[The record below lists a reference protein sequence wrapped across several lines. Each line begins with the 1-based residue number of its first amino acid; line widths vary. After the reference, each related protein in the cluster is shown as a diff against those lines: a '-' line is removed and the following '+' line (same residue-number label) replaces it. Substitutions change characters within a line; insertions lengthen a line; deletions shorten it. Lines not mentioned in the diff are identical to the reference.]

1 MLTFNLYNAQAM
13 SNISLPFDITESR
26 EVRQKVCHY
35 IVEGDSEENY
45 ISQLLQLVR
54 EYGEP
59 QETWKVVSAGGG
71 TYARIQQALDKH
83 NTAQDAPP
91 VDIWMDDDIVMRDA
105 YDDKHAEE
113 RRRLQQY
120 SVLYNIHKFEDF
132 LLMHYPLHVVE
143 AWHSVCSGTVTRRG
157 DSQPNY
163 LQYPIERR
171 RFAVFFHEFLRV
183 QNLAHYEK
191 GKLPF
196 PRLTVEHLKN
206 LMASQKSSSLF
217 CKSDMVSHIHRLLT
231 SAGIDVGDI

>member
-1 MLTFNLYNAQAM
+1 MLTFNQDIAEAV
-13 SNISLPFDITESR
+13 SNISLPIDVTESR
-26 EVRQKVCHY
+26 EIRQTVRHY

-59 QETWKVVSAGGG
+59 QESWNVVSAGGG

-163 LQYPIERR
+163 LQYPMEKR
-171 RFAVFFHEFLRV
+171 RFSGFFHAFLREWR
-183 QNLAHYEK
+183 LAHYEK

-196 PRLTVEHLKN
+196 SWLTIERLKN
-206 LMASQKSSSLF
+206 LMASQKRSSLF
-217 CKSDMVSHIHRLLT
+217 CKSDMVPHIHRLLS
-231 SAGIDVGDI
+231 SAGIDVGEV

>member
-1 MLTFNLYNAQAM
+1 M

-59 QETWKVVSAGGG
+59 QETWKVASAGGG

-91 VDIWMDDDIVMRDA
+91 VDIWMDDDIVMRDV

-120 SVLYNIHKFEDF
+120 SVLYNNTQVRGFF
-132 LLMHYPLHVVE
+132 AYALSSACCRSVASCLLWNSY
-143 AWHSVCSGTVTRRG
+143 T
-157 DSQPNY
+157 
-163 LQYPIERR
+163 
-171 RFAVFFHEFLRV
+171 
-183 QNLAHYEK
+183 K
-191 GKLPF
+191 G
-196 PRLTVEHLKN
+196 
-206 LMASQKSSSLF
+206 
-217 CKSDMVSHIHRLLT
+217 
-231 SAGIDVGDI
+231 